1 MNKQELIERYRAFIT
16 LHHLT
21 AEQVIVGA
29 GGALCLMGLR
39 QETQDIDIDVGPRVF
54 EMFLSQGLPTHY
66 FGKTRV
72 LVVEVAELIDAHL
85 LNNRVTVV
93 KTDGVCHYSA
103 KAVLEF
109 KQRLNRPKD
118 QADIKALIRYLA
130 K

>member
-1 MNKQELIERYRAFIT
+1 MNKKELIERYRAFIT
-16 LHHLT
+16 LHHLS

-39 QETQDIDIDVGPRVF
+39 HETQDIDIDVGPRVF
-54 EMFLSQGLPTHY
+54 ETFLSKGLPTHY

-85 LNNRVTVV
+85 LNNSDPVV

-103 KAVLEF
+103 NAVLAF
-109 KQRLNRPKD
+109 KQRLNREKD

>member
-1 MNKQELIERYRAFIT
+1 MQKQELIERYREFIT

-39 QETQDIDIDVGPRVF
+39 QEAQDIDIDVGSRVF
-54 EMFLSQGLPTHY
+54 EMFLSQGHPKHY
-66 FGKTRV
+66 FGKSSI
-72 LVVEVAELIDAHL
+72 LVIKVAELIDAHL
-85 LNNRVTVV
+85 RDNSDPVV

-103 KAVLEF
+103 KAVLAF